1 MKVFSTAISSGALGL
16 CTSINLGFNNIGD
29 VGMQA
34 FSDAIRSG
42 ALPKSKSVYV
52 SGNPGNA
59 DPLKAACKSRGIK
72 CDA

>member
-34 FSDAIRSG
+34 MAYG
-42 ALPKSKSVYV
+42 LHVSVKRE
-52 SGNPGNA
+52 
-59 DPLKAACKSRGIK
+59 L
-72 CDA
+72 